1 MGLDHE
7 PYRNQLRN
15 KIVKSKMKNKG
26 WANDVN
32 VIHKGKG
39 NTKGKNPH
47 KTLQCTKMG
56 HYKKIL

>member
-7 PYRNQLRN
+7 PYKNQLRN

-26 WANDVN
+26 WANVVN
-32 VIHKGKG
+32 VIHEGKG

-47 KTLQCTKMG
+47 KTL
-56 HYKKIL
+56 